1 MILSTCYPSAPAFPA
16 FPLGPHDW
24 VSPPFPTQGGGSDD
38 TELRYSSQYEERL
51 DPFSSFSKRV
61 CEAGL
66 RARQGIP
73 ENEASAFAP
82 SPLHQPWSVHS
93 GPASHVP
100 DDQGSLHAHFRAMEA
115 QVHLRQAQ
123 STRNTCLMVMWVCGS
138 EWFNP
143 RCTLW
148 EGRQTSKVIPM
159 SGSL

>member
-1 MILSTCYPSAPAFPA
+1 MILSPCYPSALAFL
-16 FPLGPHDW
+16 LGPHDW

-61 CEAGL
+61 CDPGL

-73 ENEASAFAP
+73 ENIASAFSP
-82 SPLHQPWSVHS
+82 SPPHQPWSVHS

-100 DDQGSLHAHFRAMEA
+100 DGQGSLHAHFHAMET

-123 STRNTCLMVMWVCGS
+123 STGNTCLMVRWGCDS
-138 EWFNP
+138 ERYNP
-143 RCTLW
+143 RGTLW
-148 EGRQTSKVIPM
+148 EGRQTGKVIPG
-159 SGSL
+159 SGGL